1 MQLGR
6 ASSRF
11 HRPTSRHLFIYR
23 TRRAFGVAPPRKAL
37 DVSTEVSRTRNIGI
51 IAHIDAVCHERKM
64 AFSCKA
70 YEIQGKDDYHGAHA
84 LLQWAYKTNRKYG
97 VSLLAISS
105 SSIHCKFAFP
115 VRRQLIL
122 KYFRQR
128 TPTYLLLH
136 ICILTNSTDV
146 DEGSTVTDFLPAE
159 RARGVTIQSAAI
171 SFHWPPLSAGGTQDR
186 STNISKLVPHNI
198 NLIDTPGH
206 ADFTFEVLR
215 SLRILDGAV
224 CILDGVAGVEAQ
236 TEKVWYQAATYHIPK
251 IIYVNKLDRDGAVF
265 GETVKQIAA
274 RLHTWPA
281 VCQVPWFEGG
291 RGKFIGLGDAIGL
304 RAFRWTEGR
313 DGKEFQVISID
324 DLSSSEAEFGQEIKK
339 ARRALVELLSE
350 HDENLV
356 EKYLEVDEDHLAIA
370 REDIMTSLRRCVLN
384 QSSNIVPVFAG
395 ASFQNMGV
403 QPLLDAVVQ
412 LLPSPNEAPDPEINL
427 GGVEG
432 TLLSLL
438 SGKLMPAETEQTSKK
453 STAKFKRQS
462 TALIQN
468 LASCALAFKVVNDPR
483 RGALVYVRVYSGS
496 IQRQSMLF
504 NTNLQVSERA
514 PQLLKMYASD
524 SVQIDAIPA
533 GQIGVIPGLKH
544 TRTGDTLI
552 SYTGANPKSGPPAPL
567 NTLQL
572 RPIEVPPAV
581 FFSSVEPHST
591 SEEKAVKS
599 ALELLIREDPS
610 LQISEDEE
618 SGQTLLS
625 GMGEFHLEIARDRLV
640 NDMKAKAAMG
650 QIEIAYRESIL
661 EASSP
666 DIYVFNRE
674 QGGKQGRAS
683 CIAHVEP
690 LSDTTRVPPDDEHA
704 YSAYEDGNRITIAL
718 TPTANDASD
727 AEPWDG
733 DLPPHL
739 SIPLIHSALKNG
751 ALAALSRGINYAFPL
766 HNTHVIL
773 TLDPQTHISGA
784 DTTPAALSSAARQA
798 TKAALKATA
807 SANGSALMELVMNV
821 MVSVDEASLGAVVND
836 ISASRGGHIM
846 SLDDADVTSGP
857 ALNAAPDP
865 LPRIDLGNVYAP
877 PDPFG
882 SGASRT
888 HEQGIAVDGSR
899 QRNITA
905 RVPLKEMVGYLK
917 HLRSLTGGRGTFVM
931 SADRFE
937 RVVGQREKVLLKE
950 LRGF

>member
-1 MQLGR
+1 MSAGNPQ
-6 ASSRF
+6 
-11 HRPTSRHLFIYR
+11 HRPTI
-23 TRRAFGVAPPRKAL
+23 T
-37 DVSTEVSRTRNIGI
+37 
-51 IAHIDAVCHERKM
+51 
-64 AFSCKA
+64 
-70 YEIQGKDDYHGAHA
+70 
-84 LLQWAYKTNRKYG
+84 
-97 VSLLAISS
+97 
-105 SSIHCKFAFP
+105 
-115 VRRQLIL
+115 
-122 KYFRQR
+122 
-128 TPTYLLLH
+128 
-136 ICILTNSTDV
+136 
-146 DEGSTVTDFLPAE
+146 
-159 RARGVTIQSAAI
+159 
-171 SFHWPPLSAGGTQDR
+171 
-186 STNISKLVPHNI
+186 SKLVPHDI

-251 IIYVNKLDRDGAVF
+251 LIYVNKLDRDGAAF

-281 VCQVPWFEGG
+281 VCQVPWWEGG
-291 RGKFIGLGDAIGL
+291 RGQFVGLGDAIGL
-304 RAFRWTEGR
+304 RALKWTRGG
-313 DGKEFQVISID
+313 DGKEFQVVSID
-324 DLSSSEAEFGQEIKK
+324 DLSSSDAGFGQEIKK

-350 HDENLV
+350 HDEHMV
-356 EKYLEVDEDHLAIA
+356 ERYLEVDEDHLAIA
-370 REDIMTSLRRCVLN
+370 SEDIVTSLRRCLLN

-403 QPLLDAVVQ
+403 QPLLDAVIQ
-412 LLPSPNEAPDPEINL
+412 LLPSPDEVPDTDVNL

-432 TLLSLL
+432 TLSSVL
-438 SGKLMPAETEQTSKK
+438 SGKMTSVGTGATSKH
-453 STAKFKRQS
+453 SPVRFKRQG

-468 LASCALAFKVVNDPR
+468 LESCALAFKVVNDPR

-504 NTNLQVSERA
+504 NTNLQISERA

-544 TRTGDTLI
+544 ARTGDTLI

-572 RPIEVPPAV
+572 RPIDVPPAV
-581 FFSSVEPHST
+581 FFSSIEPHSM

-650 QIEIAYRESIL
+650 KIEIAYRESIL

-666 DIYVFNRE
+666 DIYVFDKE

-690 LSDTTRVPPDDEHA
+690 LSDTTQIPLHDESA
-704 YSAYEDGNRITIAL
+704 YSAYEDGNRTTISL
-718 TPTANDASD
+718 ISTTDEASKT
-727 AEPWDG
+727 EPWTG

-739 SIPLIHSALKNG
+739 PLPLIHSSLKNG
-751 ALAALSRGINYAFPL
+751 ALAALSRGINTTFPL

-773 TLDPQTHISGA
+773 TLDPQTHITA
-784 DTTPAALSSAARQA
+784 ETTPAALSSAARLA

-807 SANGSALMELVMNV
+807 LEHGSALLEPVMNV
-821 MVSVDEASLGAVVND
+821 VVSVDEASLGAVVND

-846 SLDDADVTSGP
+846 SLDDAAVTSGP
-857 ALNAAPDP
+857 AVNSTSEP
-865 LPRIDLGNVYAP
+865 LPRIDPSRVYAP

-882 SGASRT
+882 SSASQT
-888 HEQGIAVDGSR
+888 QEQGVAVDGGR
-899 QRNITA
+899 QRNVTA